1 MILQVIDGGRF
12 ERIAI
17 RGVPSREIEGREYI
31 GGYRLDGA
39 LDEIWFDKD
48 YWDITQLPPTAGADT
63 YLLVRK
69 AS

>member
-1 MILQVIDGGRF
+1 MILQVVDGGRL

-39 LDEIWFDKD
+39 LDEIWFD
-48 YWDITQLPPTAGADT
+48 G
-63 YLLVRK
+63 LLIGSMALSAPFVYIQTERV
-69 AS
+69 